1 MTEDLERFAL
11 NTAVSQLMELSNYI
25 GRYLRLPKDAQD
37 PEALAEARATLVRL
51 LSPFAPHLAHELWE
65 RLGCSGTVEEA
76 GWPEYDRELVAERIV
91 TVVVQVDGKVRDRI
105 QVEAGAGD
113 EELTAKALAS
123 DRIVRLLGAGS
134 EARDKIAKVVVVK
147 DKLVNIVTKR

>member
-1 MTEDLERFAL
+1 
-11 NTAVSQLMELSNYI
+11 
-25 GRYLRLPKDAQD
+25 
-37 PEALAEARATLVRL
+37 
-51 LSPFAPHLAHELWE
+51 
-65 RLGCSGTVEEA
+65 
-76 GWPEYDRELVAERIV
+76 
-91 TVVVQVDGKVRDRI
+91 VVQVDGKVRDRI